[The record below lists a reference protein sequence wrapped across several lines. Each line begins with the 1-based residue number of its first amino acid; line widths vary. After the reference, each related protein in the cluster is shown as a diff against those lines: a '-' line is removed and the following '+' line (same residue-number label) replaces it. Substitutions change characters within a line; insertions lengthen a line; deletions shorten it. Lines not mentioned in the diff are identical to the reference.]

1 MPQPTK
7 TNPAY
12 AHLAYQGAI
21 RDAVIELIM
30 EKYVGNDM
38 SPPELDIECAQLVRE
53 DAIVP
58 LDEILH
64 FVNELKDGK
73 MLVDRE
79 LRRFDF
85 VRRDDEQGSLG
96 TGYAGALQPA
106 KSAKPAEP
114 PAESTAAESAGEA
127 EENRRGQQGG
137 RRRGCRGSRRGAQQP
152 R

>member
-21 RDAVIELIM
+21 RDAVIELVM
-30 EKYVGNDM
+30 ERYVGNEAA
-38 SPPELDIECAQLVRE
+38 PPEQEIECAQLVRE

-73 MLVDRE
+73 LVIDRE
-79 LRRFDF
+79 LGRFEF
-85 VRRDDEQGSLG
+85 TRRDDEQGLHSRD
-96 TGYAGALQPA
+96 GYAGILQPA
-106 KSAKPAEP
+106 KSVSEPKAAASAEQ
-114 PAESTAAESAGEA
+114 AEKKRHS
-127 EENRRGQQGG
+127 R
-137 RRRGCRGSRRGAQQP
+137 RRRGRRGSRRSTQKPQ
-152 R
+152 